1 MQRVR
6 SLLLLSLLL
15 GGGFL
20 VLLPGAVSGIVGTGE
35 AGAEAV
41 ATGKTT
47 PGEPAT
53 AGLSAA
59 PPPVTPSAAPVPA
72 GYVPDAECA
81 KCHRELAE
89 SFRGVGMAR
98 SFGRAG
104 DPGVDGARR
113 VEDLPSEPFFHAPS
127 QRWYQVVERDGRPV
141 FRRWQVDRE
150 GRPINLFERPVD
162 WVLGSGH
169 RARSY
174 LYANPGGELVLFP
187 VEWYARTE
195 HQEGGWGM
203 APGFDREDHLG
214 VLRPVQRECMF
225 CHNAYPGWAPGED
238 LHGMPDRFPA
248 ELPSGIGC
256 QRCHGPG
263 ARHVELAAGGLGT
276 MEAIRSSVVNPSRL
290 APELRDDVC
299 WQCHMQPSVA
309 LPGLRRMGRGDTE
322 FRPGQ
327 PLPEFQVHFDVLETR
342 RARGDRFEINHHP
355 YRLTQSLCWTQS
367 ERRLS
372 CMTCHDPH
380 RKVPPEE
387 RVAHYRAA
395 CLSCHGEQACSRE
408 HGPAT
413 AAGEGAGDTSHGPAG
428 DAAGASY
435 GDGARRS
442 ARPDPGTSGTGRLA
456 EAQSGAGSAR
466 SGDPNPEAQQVPNRL
481 LRAAAENDCVACH
494 MPPRRTQDVVH
505 AVMTDHRIQR
515 RPPPEAERLAP
526 LEELDPV
533 LEDVFPLHPER
544 APEGDLLQ
552 LYRALVVVRMAGG
565 ASPDALEHLEK
576 RVARLR
582 PEAPDAFL
590 DLANGWIQ
598 RRDLDR
604 AERALRSAL
613 ERAPDHPQALALMG
627 VVRMARGETQEGA
640 SWLQRAAEA
649 GAAPEVHYNLSRA
662 HLDLGRP
669 EAARQELERAVALR
683 PTFTTAWHALGRL
696 REQLDG
702 REGEGGAE
710 AAYRKALAIS
720 PEHGPSYLALGRLLL
735 ARGDRAEALRWLSH
749 GAEVARPPEPVAEAL
764 EQARNAV
771 PP

>member
-1 MQRVR
+1 MRR
-6 SLLLLSLLL
+6 LHPLLLSLLL

-20 VLLPGAVSGIVGTGE
+20 VLLPAAVSGIVGT
-35 AGAEAV
+35 A
-41 ATGKTT
+41 
-47 PGEPAT
+47 PT
-53 AGLSAA
+53 APVSAA
-59 PPPVTPSAAPVPA
+59 PPPVAPSAAPVPA

-89 SFRGVGMAR
+89 SFQGVGMAR

-113 VEDLPSEPFFHAPS
+113 VEDLPSESFFHAPS
-127 QRWYQVVERDGRPV
+127 QRWYQMVERDGRPV
-141 FRRWQVDRE
+141 FRRWQVDGE
-150 GRPINLFERPVD
+150 GRPINLFEQPVD

-174 LYANPGGELVLFP
+174 LYADPGGELHLLP

-195 HQEGGWGM
+195 HQEGGWSM
-203 APGFDREDHLG
+203 APGFDRQDHLG

-225 CHNAYPGWAPGED
+225 CHNAYPGWAPGDD

-263 ARHVELAAGGLGT
+263 ARHVELAAGGLGPE
-276 MEAIRSSVVNPSRL
+276 EAILGSIVNPARL

-309 LPGLRRMGRGDTE
+309 LPGLRRMGQGDSAY
-322 FRPGQ
+322 RPGQ
-327 PLPEFQVHFDVLETR
+327 PLPEFQVHFDLLETR
-342 RARGDRFEINHHP
+342 RSRGDRFEINHHA
-355 YRLTQSLCWTQS
+355 YRLTQSRCWTQS

-372 CMTCHDPH
+372 CLTCHDPH
-380 RKVPPEE
+380 RKVPPDE
-387 RVAHYRAA
+387 RIAHYRAA
-395 CLSCHGEQACSRE
+395 CLSCHGEQACGRE
-408 HGPAT
+408 HGAAV
-413 AAGEGAGDTSHGPAG
+413 AAGEGAADPA
-428 DAAGASY
+428 
-435 GDGARRS
+435 
-442 ARPDPGTSGTGRLA
+442 DPATH
-456 EAQSGAGSAR
+456 
-466 SGDPNPEAQQVPNRL
+466 RL

-526 LEELDPV
+526 LEEMDPV

-552 LYRALVVVRMAGG
+552 LYRGLVVVRMAGG
-565 ASPDALEHLEK
+565 ASLDALQHLE
-576 RVARLR
+576 RMVARLR
-582 PEAPDAFL
+582 PEAPDAYL

-598 RRDLDR
+598 RRELDR

-613 ERAPDHPQALALMG
+613 ERAPDHPRALELMG
-627 VVRMARGETQEGA
+627 IVRLARGETQEGA

-649 GAAPEVHYNLSRA
+649 GAGPEAHYNLSRA
-662 HLDLGRP
+662 QLSLGRP

-683 PTFTTAWHALGRL
+683 PTFTAAWHALGKL
-696 REQLDG
+696 RERLDG
-702 REGEGGAE
+702 QEGEGGAE

-720 PEHGPSYLALGRLLL
+720 PEYAPSYLALGRLLL
-735 ARGDRAEALRWLSH
+735 ARGDRAGAVRWLSH

-764 EQARNAV
+764 EQARKAA